1 MCVLC
6 KCMGVKVCVP
16 LHAQSE
22 PTGRW
27 DASLLL
33 SMGIVL
39 NLIPSQVGGSLGL
52 KGQWSLD
59 KE

>member
-1 MCVLC
+1 
-6 KCMGVKVCVP
+6 MGVKVCVP